1 VTASLAIGGVLLVA
15 MIAASG
21 YGWIALPAAAR
32 VPVHCGFA
40 EHCYWAPKRGGLL
53 IWAGIGALGY
63 GIVGAVTASNLASN
77 WSPAAREVL
86 TPAVMCVAL
95 AFQAGALAMARAR
108 AGEGLSEGRQPADPP
123 AIS

>member
-1 VTASLAIGGVLLVA
+1 
-15 MIAASG
+15 
-21 YGWIALPAAAR
+21 LPADAR

-53 IWAGIGALGY
+53 TWAGIGALGY
-63 GIVGAVTASNLASN
+63 GIVAAVTASNLASN
-77 WSPAAREVL
+77 WSPAVREVL

-95 AFQAGALAMARAR
+95 AFLAGALAMAKAR
-108 AGEGLSEGRQPADPP
+108 AGEWVSETSQRADPP